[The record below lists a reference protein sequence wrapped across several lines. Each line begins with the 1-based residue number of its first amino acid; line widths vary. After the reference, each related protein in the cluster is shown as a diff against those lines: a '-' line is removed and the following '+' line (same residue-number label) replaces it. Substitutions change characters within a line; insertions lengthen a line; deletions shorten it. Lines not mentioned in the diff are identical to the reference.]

1 MIYAIII
8 FLLSLIITSLALPQI
23 LLLSYQKKLFDKPE
37 ARKQHRMPSSRL
49 GGICFVPVLFFCFS
63 LVGAV
68 ILKLEA
74 SEYLASYTESLSRV
88 AFFAAGLI
96 LVYIMG
102 IMDDLVGL
110 GYKRKFLVQILGA
123 VMLWLSGVGINTLGG
138 LFGIGDIPYGVSLPL
153 TVFFVVYIANAVN
166 LIDGIDGLASGL
178 GILALALFLLFSVQH
193 FHLLHLLLFSSML
206 GILLPFWYYNVYR
219 RRRRNFKLFMG
230 DGGSLSLGYILAYG
244 MLIFMHRSPDMD
256 PWAGGQTMIALGA
269 FMVPCFDIVRV
280 MLVRARSGKSL
291 FLPDRNHVHH
301 KMMRA
306 GFSPLCSMYL
316 LVLLSLFFVL
326 LNALLVPVL
335 ASTWIFVVD
344 LLVWCLFHLGLNRRI
359 RRRSGEKALNQIV
372 KNKHKISNN
381 S

>member
-1 MIYAIII
+1 MIYALVI
-8 FLLSLIITSLALPQI
+8 FCLSLIFTALSLPQI

-49 GGICFVPVLFFCFS
+49 GGVCFVPVLFFCFS
-63 LVGAV
+63 LLGAV
-68 ILKLEA
+68 ILKLEP
-74 SEYLASYTESLSRV
+74 SVYLATYTDSLSCV

-102 IMDDLVGL
+102 LMDDLIGL
-110 GYKRKFLVQILGA
+110 GYKKKFVVQILGA
-123 VMLWLSGVGINTLGG
+123 VMLWFSGVGINTLGG
-138 LFGIGDIPYGVSLPL
+138 LLGIGDIPYWASLPL
-153 TVFFVVYIANAVN
+153 TVVFVVYITNAIN

-178 GILALALFLLFSVQH
+178 GILALIVFVLFSMGN
-193 FHLLHLLLFSSML
+193 FHLLNLLLFSSLL

-230 DGGSLSLGYILAYG
+230 DGGSLSLGYVLAYG
-244 MLIFMHRSPDMD
+244 MLIYIHRYPQND
-256 PWAGGQTMIALGA
+256 PWVSGQAMVGLAA
-269 FMVPCFDIVRV
+269 FIVPCFDIVRV

-316 LVLLSLFFVL
+316 LVLLSLCFIV
-326 LNALLVPVL
+326 LNALLVFELEP
-335 ASTWIFVVD
+335 TWIFLID
-344 LLVWCLFHLGLNRRI
+344 LLVWCLFHLWLNRRI
-359 RRRSGEKALNQIV
+359 RRRALARNAR
-372 KNKHKISNN
+372 
-381 S
+381 